1 MQNVV
6 DVHRQNMTKK
16 AEDEE
21 DEEDEEEEEEEEE
34 LEVFEFTYDGKMYYA
49 TDTTS
54 GTLYENLDGEVG
66 DEIGSLRKG
75 VPFLC

>member
-6 DVHRQNMTKK
+6 DVHRQNMTKRMK
-16 AEDEE
+16 KRKK
-21 DEEDEEEEEEEEE
+21 EEEEEEEE
-34 LEVFEFTYDGKMYYA
+34 LEVFEFTYDGKKYYA